1 MEHGGSQPGAVGGLG
16 VQEGHE
22 PPQRQ
27 EFGVGVI
34 MQVVEVEVVVE
45 VSHVVVEVLH
55 VVDGEVVVDVLHVVE
70 GEAVV
75 EVLKAVEAGE
85 DVVTVGAVRLEEA
98 TAGLEIIASGKAEVR
113 PRMAKA
119 TVVVD
124 RCMLGSRG

>member
-1 MEHGGSQPGAVGGLG
+1 M
-16 VQEGHE
+16 
-22 PPQRQ
+22 
-27 EFGVGVI
+27 
-34 MQVVEVEVVVE
+34 VVE

-55 VVDGEVVVDVLHVVE
+55 MVE

-75 EVLKAVEAGE
+75 EVLKVVEAGE

-98 TAGLEIIASGKAEVR
+98 MAGLEIIAAGKAEVR

-124 RCMLGSRG
+124 RCMLGSRDNMYRVWWKGLSEIDEDSC